1 MLTLGIDSSTQGT
14 KAVVFD
20 VETGRVVASASVN
33 YGKDLPEFGS
43 PDGFLPNADARVRRA
58 NPAMWIKGLDLVLER
73 LRASGAPMEKIE
85 AIGGDAQQHATVYL
99 AEDGSFSRAESPIW
113 MDSST
118 GEEVAALDARFG
130 DSLRRRTGSPAI
142 ERFAAAQVMKFAK
155 EDPEGWA
162 KTARVHLLS
171 SFLTSYLAGEDGP
184 IDTGDGAGMNLLN
197 LATLEWDREICDFA
211 APGLVGRLPRVAR
224 PGSEPLR
231 LAERFAKY
239 GLRPGIPVVPFTG
252 DNPASLVGC
261 GAEEPGC
268 AVVSLGTSDTFFAA
282 MRDFRTDPDGFGHV
296 FGNPAGGFM
305 SLSCFKNG
313 SLARERVKEECGV
326 DWKFFDE
333 TAFELTPPGNN
344 GKSAFPYFETEITPR
359 HDATGIEANFDWASA
374 SNEVKIR
381 AIVEAQMSNM
391 RERTKWIGEF
401 GKILVTGGASRSR
414 GIRGVI
420 ERVFGAKTETLDVA
434 DSAAVGGARLAA
446 RAIKALVCAFALGMA
461 AASQAAWMDVGE
473 TQVAS
478 MKSME
483 PQLGALA
490 SMAQFPMLPMLL
502 PQAIAES
509 DAAKRFGAPRPDAAF
524 GARMFTD
531 GTDTEAV
538 TVWPLAGGVE
548 AWRKAHPKK
557 KIVNGVV
564 TYKKKASILPG
575 DAEKPM
581 TEYAAFSKDGRW
593 VYISQKRELA
603 LLMADRGGEPFLKP
617 LKKGIAAVS
626 IDVAKLPKVAF
637 EDLDFA
643 KQIGGVQAM
652 QGDGAKAKGGVKAA
666 KGAVDLMPD
675 GFPGPEFA
683 PFMKEIL
690 ERQAQSVRVVLGV
703 SANGLDVRVKLD
715 PVKGSDLEKATAK
728 PLSPE
733 AMKLRG
739 VSDDSALAFVCA
751 PVACGGELGRRG
763 AAFMEWFLA
772 AFGDHL
778 EKLAEK
784 EAKNAEMSAFAK
796 SAAFMARAMAAFRRG
811 KAASSYVAFHAAEDD
826 AGAKSMEFGAYG
838 LDGAVQ
844 FAEEPPVPPKGTKV
858 KKGEHL
864 MSGKLTQAK
873 GTFEVRGEDAG
884 FKPGKLDAAGV
895 EFTKVLPEHAQA
907 KTPMFA
913 ARLRMR
919 VGNSENS
926 ATAMSVWLFGWRDG
940 AAYRALMRLPAEEL
954 GKALSAMVKT
964 AIDGDD
970 EE

>member
-197 LATLEWDREICDFA
+197 LETLEWDREICDFA
-211 APGLVGRLPRVAR
+211 APGLVGKLPRVAR

-381 AIVEAQMSNM
+381 AIVEAQMNNM
-391 RERTKWIGEF
+391 RERTKWIGDF

-461 AASQAAWMDVGE
+461 AVSQAEWIDVGE
-473 TQVAS
+473 AQVAS
-478 MKSME
+478 MKAME

-490 SMAQFPMLPMLL
+490 SMTQFPMLPMLL
-502 PQAIAES
+502 PQAIAQS
-509 DAAKRFGAPRPDAAF
+509 NAAKRFGTPRPDAVF
-524 GARMFTD
+524 GSRFFTD
-531 GTDTEAV
+531 GTNTEDV

-557 KIVNGVV
+557 KIVDGVM
-564 TYKKKASILPG
+564 TYKTKTPLLPG
-575 DAEKPM
+575 GEETPV
-581 TEYAAFSKDGRW
+581 TEYATFSKDGLW

-603 LLMADRGGEPFLKP
+603 LLMAAKGGEPFPKP

-626 IDVAKLPKVAF
+626 VDVAKIPKAVF
-637 EDLDFA
+637 DDMDFA
-643 KQIGGVQAM
+643 KQIAEVQVVQNGG
-652 QGDGAKAKGGVKAA
+652 DKAGVGVKAGE
-666 KGAVDLMPD
+666 GAEELMPE

-683 PFMKEIL
+683 PFVKEML
-690 ERQAQSVRVVLGV
+690 YRQVGNMRVVLGV
-703 SANGLDVRVKLD
+703 SASGLDVRVKLD
-715 PVKGSDLEKATAK
+715 AVKGSDLEKATTK
-728 PLSPE
+728 PLSQD
-733 AMKLRG
+733 AMKFRG
-739 VSDDSALAFVCA
+739 MSDESALAFVCA

-763 AAFMEWFLA
+763 AAFLDWVFA

-778 EKLAEK
+778 EKLAK
-784 EAKNAEMSAFAK
+784 KDAKDVEMSAFAK
-796 SAAFMARAMAAFRRG
+796 SAAFMARAMAAFRKG
-811 KAASSYVAFHAAEDD
+811 KAASSYVAFHVAEDD
-826 AGAKSMEFGAYG
+826 AGAKSMVFGAYG
-838 LDGAVQ
+838 LDGAVP
-844 FAEEPPVPPKGTKV
+844 FAEKPPVPHKGTKV

-864 MSGKLTQAK
+864 MSGKLSQDK
-873 GTFEVRGEDAG
+873 GTFEVSSEDAG
-884 FKPGKLDAAGV
+884 FKPGKLDVLGAG
-895 EFTKVLPEHAQA
+895 FAKALPEHAQA

-913 ARLRMR
+913 ARLRMGA
-919 VGNSENS
+919 GNSEDS
-926 ATAMSVWLFGWRDG
+926 AAAMSVWLFGWRDG

>member
-20 VETGRVVASASVN
+20 VESGRVVAAASVN

-73 LRASGAPMEKIE
+73 LKASGAPMERIE
-85 AIGGDAQQHATVYL
+85 SIGGDAQQHATVYL
-99 AEDGSFSRAESPIW
+99 AADGSFSRAESPIW

-118 GEEVAALDARFG
+118 GEEVAALNARFG
-130 DSLRRRTGSPAI
+130 DSLRTRTGSPAI

-197 LATLEWDREICDFA
+197 LETLEWDREICDFA
-211 APGLVGRLPRVAR
+211 APGLVGKLPRVAR

-374 SNEVKIR
+374 SNEVRIR
-381 AIVEAQMSNM
+381 AVVEAQMNNM
-391 RERTKWIGEF
+391 RERTKWIGNFE
-401 GKILVTGGASRSR
+401 KILVTGGASRSR

-446 RAIKALVCAFALGMA
+446 RALKALVCALALGVA
-461 AASQAAWMDVGE
+461 ACAQAAWKNVGE
-473 TQVAS
+473 VQVAS
-478 MKSME
+478 MKAME
-483 PQLGALA
+483 PQLGALS
-490 SMAQFPMLPMLL
+490 SMAQFPMLPMIL

-509 DAAKRFGAPRPDAAF
+509 NAAKRFGAPRPDAPF
-524 GARMFTD
+524 GLGLFAD
-531 GTDTEAV
+531 GTNFANV
-538 TVWPLAGGVE
+538 TVWPLAGGMD

-557 KIVNGVV
+557 KIVDGVA
-564 TYKKKASILPG
+564 TYKSKGSSVLGMG
-575 DAEKPM
+575 DKV
-581 TEYAAFSKDGRW
+581 TEYATFSKDGLW
-593 VYISQKRELA
+593 VYISEKRELA
-603 LLMADRGGEPFLKP
+603 LQMAAKGGEPFPKP
-617 LKKGIAAVS
+617 IKRGMAS
-626 IDVAKLPKVAF
+626 ISLDVAKLPKEVFGDA
-637 EDLDFA
+637 DLA
-643 KQIGGVQAM
+643 KQIVDVKVAQKDDAK
-652 QGDGAKAKGGVKAA
+652 GDGKKSEGEEAS
-666 KGAVDLMPD
+666 LMPD
-675 GFPGPEFA
+675 DFPGPEFE
-683 PFMKEIL
+683 PFMIELMKQIEGMRL
-690 ERQAQSVRVVLGV
+690 VLGV
-703 SANGLDVRVKLD
+703 SATGLDLRVKVD
-715 PVKGSDLEKATAK
+715 PVKGSDLEKAMVR
-728 PLSPE
+728 PLSEE
-733 AMKLRG
+733 AMSFRG
-739 VSDDSALAFVCA
+739 MPDFSAISFVCA
-751 PVACGGELGRRG
+751 PVACGGELGRKG
-763 AAFMEWFLA
+763 TALVDHMIASLDGHFENLAKKEAKDAEVAAFMKTA
-772 AFGDHL
+772 AFC
-778 EKLAEK
+778 
-784 EAKNAEMSAFAK
+784 
-796 SAAFMARAMAAFRRG
+796 ARGIAAFRKG
-811 KAASSYVAFHAAEDD
+811 KAACSHFSLHVAEDLG
-826 AGAKSMEFGAYG
+826 GAKSMVFRADG
-838 LDGAVQ
+838 LDGEVQ
-844 FAEEPPVPPKGTKV
+844 FAEKPPVPPKGTKV
-858 KKGEHL
+858 KKGEHM
-864 MSGKLTQAK
+864 MSGKLAQAK
-873 GTFEVRGEDAG
+873 GTFEVRGEDAD
-884 FKPGKLDAAGV
+884 FKPGDLDAVKG
-895 EFTKVLPEHAQA
+895 EFAKALPERTQA
-907 KTPMFA
+907 KTPLFA
-913 ARLRMR
+913 ARAR
-919 VGNSENS
+919 VGAGASEES
-926 ATAMSVWLFGWRDG
+926 AAAMSIWMLGWRDG
-940 AAYRALMRLPAEEL
+940 ASYRALMRLPADEL
-954 GKALSAMVKT
+954 RKVLAAMVKT